1 MDGKTQG
8 KKLTERGV
16 PLPPIGGR
24 IFFKK
29 KLMETKSRKGGYP
42 PPIADG
48 IQKFVRQKQ
57 RFRPTFNHKK
67 LTERGGDPPPIRV
80 LLSLRGKSGL
90 FRDYFECNHYSYS
103 PLQLGVYVLT
113 IV

>member
-67 LTERGGDPPPIRV
+67 LTERGGDPPPLECCLV
-80 LLSLRGKSGL
+80 WEANQA
-90 FRDYFECNHYSYS
+90 FFEIILNAITTVTPHYS
-103 PLQLGVYVLT
+103 
-113 IV
+113 